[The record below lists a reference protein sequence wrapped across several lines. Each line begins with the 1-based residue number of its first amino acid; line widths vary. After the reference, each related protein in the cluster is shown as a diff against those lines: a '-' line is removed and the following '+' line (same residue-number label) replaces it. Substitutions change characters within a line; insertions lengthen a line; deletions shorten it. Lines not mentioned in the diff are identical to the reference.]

1 MHPRGKS
8 STKISG
14 GEEKP
19 LPVRQGTATKRFCAK
34 EARMPDLRPRIRRGR
49 RTDFSPVMQVLADSG
64 IPVPPPDRATLKRFR
79 NIVADLGGDFYVA
92 LLDDAIVALVHV
104 TYARQLTHGPHARL
118 DQLVVAHQFRRLGI
132 GTALLA
138 FVQQR
143 ARKRGCAG
151 FSCTLPAHE

>member
-1 MHPRGKS
+1 
-8 STKISG
+8 
-14 GEEKP
+14 
-19 LPVRQGTATKRFCAK
+19 
-34 EARMPDLRPRIRRGR
+34 
-49 RTDFSPVMQVLADSG
+49 MQVLADSG

-79 NIVADLGGDFYVA
+79 NIVADLGADFYVA

-118 DQLVVAHQFRRLGI
+118 DQLVVAHQFRRRGI

-151 FSCTLPAHE
+151 FSCTLPAHEAAAHHFLGKNGVQHGGTWLVKPLTGTE